1 MANFD
6 LMTAQNLLLD
16 NPAGI
21 LAFGEQQRQLKKK
34 IEEEQAIKEMEA
46 AIKMSMQ
53 DDSEA
58 TDQIDIPTISLEE
71 FKKRTTDFVTQL
83 FQIILKGV
91 RTGEIKG
98 LKKENTLS
106 LTRTVFSCDLIKS
119 VTEAEGDSFQD
130 NQRNALSQ
138 SSQEFLAHD
147 F

>member
-1 MANFD
+1 
-6 LMTAQNLLLD
+6 
-16 NPAGI
+16 
-21 LAFGEQQRQLKKK
+21 
-34 IEEEQAIKEMEA
+34 MEA

-53 DDSEA
+53 DDSEVA
-58 TDQIDIPTISLEE
+58 DQIDIPTISMEE

-106 LTRTVFSCDLIKS
+106 LTRTVLSCDLIKS

-130 NQRNALSQ
+130 NQRNALS
-138 SSQEFLAHD
+138 
-147 F
+147 

>member
-1 MANFD
+1 M
-6 LMTAQNLLLD
+6 
-16 NPAGI
+16 
-21 LAFGEQQRQLKKK
+21 
-34 IEEEQAIKEMEA
+34 
-46 AIKMSMQ
+46 
-53 DDSEA
+53 
-58 TDQIDIPTISLEE
+58 
-71 FKKRTTDFVTQL
+71 TQL